1 MFFLPLY
8 DDNPTQ
14 RNPIISRAL
23 IILCGIVFFW
33 QFSLDDDYEHVIALA
48 FGFVPARFFGTVG
61 LDKAIDFIPA
71 WMSLASHAFLHGGWM
86 HLLGNMLF
94 LWIFGN
100 NVEDAM
106 GRGRFVAFY
115 LLCGAAAAL
124 VQGFVDPKST
134 IPMIGASGA
143 IAGISG
149 AYLLLYPRANVV
161 VLMVIIIYFRRINV
175 PAVVV
180 LLVWFTVQLWS
191 ALHSSTSG
199 GGVAFWAHVGGF
211 ITGLVL
217 IPFFKSPDVQFF
229 AQQRT
234 NSVEAMPLG
243 LGKRKGSV
251 PSSSKWPSSGSVWR
265 RHD

>member
-8 DDNPTQ
+8 DDNPT
-14 RNPIISRAL
+14 RRKPFITWAL
-23 IILCGIVFFW
+23 IILCGMVFFW

-48 FGFVPARFFGTVG
+48 FGFVPARFFGSVG

-71 WMSLASHAFLHGGWM
+71 WMSLGSYAFLHGGWL
-86 HLLGNMLF
+86 HFLGNMLY

-106 GRGRFVAFY
+106 GRGRFVVFY

-124 VQGFVDPKST
+124 VQGFIDPKST

-180 LLVWFTVQLWS
+180 LLVWFAAQLLS
-191 ALHSSTSG
+191 AIGSPTGG

-211 ITGLVL
+211 VAGLVL
-217 IPFFKSPDVQFF
+217 IPFFKSPEVPFF
-229 AQQRT
+229 SKSQT
-234 NSVEAMPLG
+234 KPLETMPLS
-243 LGKRKGSV
+243 LGKRQGSV
-251 PSSSKWPSSGSVWR
+251 PRSGNWPSSGSVWR